1 MRSAFHGEKSPMRFS
16 QTSCERRGFR
26 CAFFI
31 AAVLSIVAPF
41 AAMAT
46 HIDAPEV
53 PDILAVPAGS
63 KAFLI
68 GHAVGTQNYICLP
81 DGAGAKW
88 VLFGPQA
95 TVFDDHGKQIMTH
108 FLSPNPAENSTPR
121 ATWQQSDRTSSV
133 WAMKV
138 AESDDS
144 RYVEP
149 GAIKWFLLKVM
160 GTETGAR
167 EHDWLTKTT
176 VVHRVNTS
184 GGVAPA
190 GECAVIG
197 DVGKTKF
204 VPYSADYV
212 FYK

>member
-1 MRSAFHGEKSPMRFS
+1 MGDFPMRSSS
-16 QTSCERRGFR
+16 
-26 CAFFI
+26 FI

-41 AAMAT
+41 NVMAT
-46 HIDAPEV
+46 PVDAPEV
-53 PDILAVPAGS
+53 PDNLAVPAGS

-95 TVFDDHGKQIMTH
+95 TVFDDAGKQIMTH
-108 FLSPNPAENSTPR
+108 FLSPNPAESGAPR
-121 ATWQQSDRTSSV
+121 ATWQHSDRTSSV

-138 AESDDS
+138 AESDDA

-160 GTETGAR
+160 GTEAGAR
-167 EHDWLTKTT
+167 EHDRLTKTT

-184 GGVAPA
+184 GGAAPA
-190 GECAVIG
+190 SECSVAG

-212 FYK
+212 FYR

>member
-1 MRSAFHGEKSPMRFS
+1 MRLSL
-16 QTSCERRGFR
+16 
-26 CAFFI
+26 FI
-31 AAVLSIVAPF
+31 AATLAIAAPF

-46 HIDAPEV
+46 NVHPPKV
-53 PDILAVPAGS
+53 PDVLAVPAGS

-81 DGAGAKW
+81 DGAVAKW

-95 TVFDDHGKQIMTH
+95 TVFDDNGKQIMTH
-108 FLSPNPAENSTPR
+108 FLSPNPAESSVPR
-121 ATWQQSDRTSSV
+121 ATWMHSDRTSAV
-133 WAMKV
+133 WALKV

-149 GAIKWFLLKVM
+149 GAIKWFLLQVK
-160 GTETGAR
+160 GAEEGSR
-167 EHDWLTKTT
+167 PHDRLTQTT
-176 VVHRVNTS
+176 VIHRVNTS

-190 GECAVIG
+190 NECAVAG

-204 VPYSADYV
+204 VPYTADYV

>member
-1 MRSAFHGEKSPMRFS
+1 MRLSS
-16 QTSCERRGFR
+16 
-26 CAFFI
+26 FI
-31 AAVLSIVAPF
+31 VAALAAAAPF

-46 HIDAPEV
+46 NVKPPKV
-53 PDILAVPAGS
+53 PDTLAVPAGS

-81 DGAGAKW
+81 DGSGAKW

-95 TVFDDHGKQIMTH
+95 TVFDDHGRQLMTH
-108 FLSPNPAENSTPR
+108 FLSPNPAESNALR
-121 ATWQQSDRTSSV
+121 ATWMDSDRTSSV
-133 WAMKV
+133 WAVKV
-138 AESDDS
+138 AESDDA
-144 RYVEP
+144 RFVEP

-160 GTETGAR
+160 GAEEGSQR
-167 EHDWLTKTT
+167 HDRLMKTT
-176 VVHRVNTS
+176 VIHRVNTS

-190 GECAVIG
+190 SECMLTG

-204 VPYSADYV
+204 VPYTADYV

>member
-1 MRSAFHGEKSPMRFS
+1 MRSSS
-16 QTSCERRGFR
+16 
-26 CAFFI
+26 FI
-31 AAVLSIVAPF
+31 VAALAIAAPF

-46 HIDAPEV
+46 NIKPPKV
-53 PDILAVPAGS
+53 PDTLAVPAGS

-95 TVFDDHGKQIMTH
+95 TVFDDHGRQLMTH
-108 FLSPNPAENSTPR
+108 FLSPNPAENNALR
-121 ATWQQSDRTSSV
+121 ATWMDSDRTSAV
-133 WAMKV
+133 WAVKV
-138 AESDDS
+138 AESDDA
-144 RYVEP
+144 RFVEP
-149 GAIKWFLLKVM
+149 GAIKWFLLQVK
-160 GTETGAR
+160 GAEEGSQR
-167 EHDWLTKTT
+167 NDRLMKTT
-176 VVHRVNTS
+176 VIHRVNTS

-190 GECAVIG
+190 SECMLTG

-204 VPYSADYV
+204 VPYTADYV

>member
-1 MRSAFHGEKSPMRFS
+1 MFLPYLEMVPMRS
-16 QTSCERRGFR
+16 SC
-26 CAFFI
+26 FI
-31 AAVLSIVAPF
+31 VAALAIAAPF

-46 HIDAPEV
+46 HIEPPQV
-53 PDILAVPAGS
+53 PAAIAAPAGS

-81 DGAGAKW
+81 DGAAAKW

-95 TVFDDHGKQIMTH
+95 TLFDDAGKQIMTH
-108 FLSPNPAENSTPR
+108 FLSPNPAESGTPR

-133 WAMKV
+133 WAVKV
-138 AESDDS
+138 AESDDA

-149 GAIKWFLLKVM
+149 GAIKWFLLQVK
-160 GTETGAR
+160 GTEEGSRTPDR
-167 EHDWLTKTT
+167 LTQTT
-176 VVHRVNTS
+176 VVQRVNTA

-190 GECAVIG
+190 SECAVVG
-197 DVGKTKF
+197 DIGKTKF
-204 VPYSADYV
+204 MPYSADYV

>member
-1 MRSAFHGEKSPMRFS
+1 MRSSS
-16 QTSCERRGFR
+16 
-26 CAFFI
+26 FI
-31 AAVLSIVAPF
+31 AAAIALAAPF

-46 HIDAPEV
+46 HIDPPKV
-53 PDILAVPAGS
+53 PDTLAVPAGS

-95 TVFDDHGKQIMTH
+95 TVFDDAGKQIMTH
-108 FLSPNPAENSTPR
+108 FLSPNPAESGTPR
-121 ATWQQSDRTSSV
+121 ATWQHSDRTSAV

-138 AESDDS
+138 AESDDA

-160 GTETGAR
+160 GAEEGSR
-167 EHDWLTKTT
+167 PHDRLTQAT
-176 VVHRVNTS
+176 VIQRVNTS
-184 GGVAPA
+184 GGVAPPS
-190 GECAVIG
+190 ECTATG

-204 VPYSADYV
+204 VPYTADYV

>member
-1 MRSAFHGEKSPMRFS
+1 MRSSFL
-16 QTSCERRGFR
+16 
-26 CAFFI
+26 I

-41 AAMAT
+41 KTMAT
-46 HIDAPEV
+46 HVDAPKV
-53 PDILAVPAGS
+53 PDVLAVPAGS

-95 TVFDDHGKQIMTH
+95 TVFDDAGRQIMTH

-121 ATWQQSDRTSSV
+121 ATWQHSDRTSAV
-133 WAMKV
+133 WAVKV

-149 GAIKWFLLKVM
+149 GAIKWFLLQVK
-160 GTETGAR
+160 GAEEGSR
-167 EHDWLTKTT
+167 PHDRLTHDRLTRAT
-176 VVHRVNTS
+176 VIHRVNTS

-190 GECAVIG
+190 NECTLAG

-204 VPYSADYV
+204 VPYTADYV

>member
-1 MRSAFHGEKSPMRFS
+1 MRSSS
-16 QTSCERRGFR
+16 
-26 CAFFI
+26 FI
-31 AAVLSIVAPF
+31 LAALAIAAPF

-46 HIDAPEV
+46 NIKPPKV
-53 PDILAVPAGS
+53 PDTLAVPAGS

-95 TVFDDHGKQIMTH
+95 TVFDDHGRQLMTH
-108 FLSPNPAENSTPR
+108 FLSPNPAESNALR
-121 ATWQQSDRTSSV
+121 ATWMDSDSTSSV

-138 AESDDS
+138 AESDDP

-149 GAIKWFLLKVM
+149 GAIKWFLLQVK
-160 GTETGAR
+160 GAEEGSR
-167 EHDWLTKTT
+167 PDDRLMQTT
-176 VVHRVNTS
+176 VVQRVNTS

-190 GECAVIG
+190 SECAVAG

>member
-1 MRSAFHGEKSPMRFS
+1 MRSSS
-16 QTSCERRGFR
+16 
-26 CAFFI
+26 FI
-31 AAVLSIVAPF
+31 VAALAIAAPF

-46 HIDAPEV
+46 NIKPPKV
-53 PDILAVPAGS
+53 PDTLAVPAGS

-95 TVFDDHGKQIMTH
+95 TVFDDHGRQLMTH
-108 FLSPNPAENSTPR
+108 FLSPNPAESNAPR
-121 ATWQQSDRTSSV
+121 ATWMDSDRTSSV
-133 WAMKV
+133 WAVKV
-138 AESDDS
+138 AESDDA
-144 RYVEP
+144 RFVEP
-149 GAIKWFLLKVM
+149 GAIKWFLLQVK
-160 GTETGAR
+160 GAEEGSQR
-167 EHDWLTKTT
+167 NDRLIHDRLMKTT
-176 VVHRVNTS
+176 VIHRVNTS

-190 GECAVIG
+190 NECMLTG

-204 VPYSADYV
+204 VPYTADYV

>member
-1 MRSAFHGEKSPMRFS
+1 MRSSS
-16 QTSCERRGFR
+16 
-26 CAFFI
+26 FI
-31 AAVLSIVAPF
+31 AAAIALAAPF

-46 HIDAPEV
+46 HIDPPKV
-53 PDILAVPAGS
+53 PDTLAVPAGS

-95 TVFDDHGKQIMTH
+95 TVFDDAGKQIMTH
-108 FLSPNPAENSTPR
+108 FLSPNPAESGTPR
-121 ATWQQSDRTSSV
+121 ATWQHSDRTSAV

-138 AESDDS
+138 AESDDA

-160 GTETGAR
+160 GAEEGSR
-167 EHDWLTKTT
+167 PHDRLTQAT
-176 VVHRVNTS
+176 VIQRVNTS

-190 GECAVIG
+190 SECTATG

-204 VPYSADYV
+204 VPYTADYV

>member
-1 MRSAFHGEKSPMRFS
+1 MRS
-16 QTSCERRGFR
+16 SCFV
-26 CAFFI
+26 AAALAI
-31 AAVLSIVAPF
+31 AAPF

-46 HIDAPEV
+46 HIDPPKV
-53 PDILAVPAGS
+53 PDTIAVPAGS

-81 DGAGAKW
+81 DAAAAKW

-95 TVFDDHGKQIMTH
+95 TLFDDDGKQIMTH
-108 FLSPNPAENSTPR
+108 FLSPNPAECGTLR
-121 ATWQQSDRTSSV
+121 ATWQHSDRTSAV

-138 AESDDS
+138 AESDDA

-149 GAIKWFLLKVM
+149 GAIKWFLLQVK
-160 GTETGAR
+160 GAEEGSR
-167 EHDWLTKTT
+167 SHDRLTKTT
-176 VVHRVNTS
+176 VVQRVNTS

-190 GECAVIG
+190 SECAVTG

>member
-1 MRSAFHGEKSPMRFS
+1 MRSSS
-16 QTSCERRGFR
+16 
-26 CAFFI
+26 FI
-31 AAVLSIVAPF
+31 VAALAVAAPF

-46 HIDAPEV
+46 NVKPPKV
-53 PDILAVPAGS
+53 PDTLAVPAGS

-81 DGAGAKW
+81 DGTGAKW

-95 TVFDDHGKQIMTH
+95 TVFDDHGRQLMTH
-108 FLSPNPAENSTPR
+108 FLSPNPAESNALR
-121 ATWQQSDRTSSV
+121 ATWMDSDRTSSV

-138 AESDDS
+138 AESDDA

-160 GTETGAR
+160 GAEEGSQR
-167 EHDWLTKTT
+167 NDRLVKTT
-176 VVHRVNTS
+176 VIHRVNTS

-190 GECAVIG
+190 SECTLTG

-204 VPYSADYV
+204 VPYTADYV

>member
-1 MRSAFHGEKSPMRFS
+1 MRSGS
-16 QTSCERRGFR
+16 
-26 CAFFI
+26 FI
-31 AAVLSIVAPF
+31 VAALAIAAPF

-46 HIDAPEV
+46 NIKPPNV
-53 PDILAVPAGS
+53 PDTLAVPAGS

-95 TVFDDHGKQIMTH
+95 TVFDDHGRQLMTH
-108 FLSPNPAENSTPR
+108 FLSPNPAESNALR
-121 ATWQQSDRTSSV
+121 ATWMDSDRTSSV
-133 WAMKV
+133 WAAKV
-138 AESDDS
+138 AESDDA
-144 RYVEP
+144 RFVEP
-149 GAIKWFLLKVM
+149 GAIKWFLLQVK
-160 GTETGAR
+160 GTEEGSQR
-167 EHDWLTKTT
+167 NDRLMKTT
-176 VVHRVNTS
+176 VIHRVNTS

-190 GECAVIG
+190 SECTLTG

-204 VPYSADYV
+204 VPYTADYV

>member
-1 MRSAFHGEKSPMRFS
+1 MLLPYLEMIPMRSSY
-16 QTSCERRGFR
+16 
-26 CAFFI
+26 FI
-31 AAVLSIVAPF
+31 AAALAIAAPF
-41 AAMAT
+41 AARAT
-46 HIDAPEV
+46 DIDPPKV
-53 PDILAVPAGS
+53 PDTIAVPAGS

-81 DGAGAKW
+81 DGAAAKW

-95 TVFDDHGKQIMTH
+95 TLFDDDGKQIMTH
-108 FLSPNPAENSTPR
+108 FLSPNPAESGTPR
-121 ATWQQSDRTSSV
+121 ATWQHSDRTSAV

-138 AESDDS
+138 AESDDP

-149 GAIKWFLLKVM
+149 GAIKWFLLQVK
-160 GTETGAR
+160 GAEGGSR
-167 EHDWLTKTT
+167 PDDRLMQTT
-176 VVHRVNTS
+176 VVQRVNTS

-190 GECAVIG
+190 SECAVAG

>member
-1 MRSAFHGEKSPMRFS
+1 MRSSS
-16 QTSCERRGFR
+16 
-26 CAFFI
+26 FI
-31 AAVLSIVAPF
+31 VAALAVAAPF

-46 HIDAPEV
+46 NVKPPKV
-53 PDILAVPAGS
+53 PDTLAVPAGS

-81 DGAGAKW
+81 DGTGAKW

-95 TVFDDHGKQIMTH
+95 TVFDDHGRQLMTH
-108 FLSPNPAENSTPR
+108 FLSPNPAESNALR
-121 ATWQQSDRTSSV
+121 ATWMDSDRTSSV

-138 AESDDS
+138 AESDDA

-160 GTETGAR
+160 GAEEDSQR
-167 EHDWLTKTT
+167 NDRLVKTT
-176 VVHRVNTS
+176 VIHRVNTS

-190 GECAVIG
+190 SECTLTG

-204 VPYSADYV
+204 VPYTADYV

>member
-1 MRSAFHGEKSPMRFS
+1 MRSSSF
-16 QTSCERRGFR
+16 
-26 CAFFI
+26 
-31 AAVLSIVAPF
+31 IVAALAVAVPF

-46 HIDAPEV
+46 NIKPPRV
-53 PDILAVPAGS
+53 PDTLAVPAGS

-95 TVFDDHGKQIMTH
+95 TVFDDHGTQIMTH
-108 FLSPNPAENSTPR
+108 FLSPNPAESNALR
-121 ATWQQSDRTSSV
+121 ATWMDSESTSSV

-160 GTETGAR
+160 GAEEGSLLNDR
-167 EHDWLTKTT
+167 LTKTT
-176 VVHRVNTS
+176 VIHRVNTS
-184 GGVAPA
+184 GGIAPA
-190 GECAVIG
+190 SECTLTGDIG
-197 DVGKTKF
+197 KMKF
-204 VPYSADYV
+204 VPYTADYV

>member
-1 MRSAFHGEKSPMRFS
+1 MR
-16 QTSCERRGFR
+16 TSV
-26 CAFFI
+26 FI
-31 AAVLSIVAPF
+31 AAALSLAAPF
-41 AAMAT
+41 AALAT
-46 HIDAPEV
+46 NVNPPKV

-108 FLSPNPAENSTPR
+108 FLGPNPIESNAPR
-121 ATWQQSDRTSSV
+121 ATWMHSDRSSAM
-133 WAMKV
+133 WAVKI
-138 AESDDS
+138 AESDD
-144 RYVEP
+144 P
-149 GAIKWFLLKVM
+149 
-160 GTETGAR
+160 R
-167 EHDWLTKTT
+167 ECTL
-176 VVHRVNTS
+176 
-184 GGVAPA
+184 P
-190 GECAVIG
+190 G

-204 VPYSADYV
+204 VPYTADYV

>member
-1 MRSAFHGEKSPMRFS
+1 MRLSL
-16 QTSCERRGFR
+16 
-26 CAFFI
+26 FI
-31 AAVLSIVAPF
+31 AATLAIAAPL
-41 AAMAT
+41 AATAT
-46 HIDAPEV
+46 NAHQQVDPPEV
-53 PDILAVPAGS
+53 PDTIAVPAGS

-68 GHAVGTQNYICLP
+68 GHAVGTQNYVCLP

-95 TVFDDHGKQIMTH
+95 TVFDDNGKQIMTH
-108 FLSPNPAENSTPR
+108 FLSPNPAENSSPR
-121 ATWQQSDRTSSV
+121 ATWQHSDRTSAV
-133 WAMKV
+133 WAVKV

-149 GAIKWFLLKVM
+149 GAIKWFLLQVK
-160 GTETGAR
+160 GAEEGSR
-167 EHDWLTKTT
+167 PDDRLMQTT
-176 VVHRVNTS
+176 VVQRVNTS

-190 GECAVIG
+190 SECAVAG